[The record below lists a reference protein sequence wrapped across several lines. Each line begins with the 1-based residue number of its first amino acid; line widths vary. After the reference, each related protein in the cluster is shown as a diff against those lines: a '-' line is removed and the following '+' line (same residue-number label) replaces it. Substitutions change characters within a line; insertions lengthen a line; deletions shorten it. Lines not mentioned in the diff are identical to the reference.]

1 MLHTSLIKV
10 QKHSIYTTFLMFFT
24 VVKVEYELSSYTITE
39 MDGYTRVCVTST
51 TPGIDETF
59 TTNAT
64 FDKRASKY
72 NTILSL
78 FGDNDSFSFVHH
90 QT

>member
-1 MLHTSLIKV
+1 
-10 QKHSIYTTFLMFFT
+10 MFFT
-24 VVKVEYELSSYTITE
+24 VVKVEYELNSYTITE
-39 MDGYTRVCVTST
+39 MDGYTEVCVTST

-59 TTNAT
+59 TTNAK